1 MENSDIGAALRDAM
15 YNYQKLKMMDI
26 ASDRGLQYLQN
37 RNRNKMDEELAAL
50 SIIEKKRAL
59 GLPETSDDYE
69 RAVNDDKNFYSMLAP
84 SIGKR
89 GLQAIPGPTLLG
101 RKIQPAVKAADSVA
115 ITAGDLLPFL
125 KAFQNFGG
133 STHGRV
139 GRLARAFSL

>member
-1 MENSDIGAALRDAM
+1 MENSDIGSAMRDAM
-15 YNYQKLKMMDI
+15 YNYQRLKMMDI
-26 ASDRGLQYLQN
+26 VSDRALQFAQN
-37 RNRNKMDEELAAL
+37 RSRNKMDEELAAL

-59 GLPETSDDYE
+59 GLPETSSDYE

-84 SIGKR
+84 SLGKR
-89 GLQAIPGPTLLG
+89 GIQAIPGPTLLP
-101 RKIQPAVKAADSVA
+101 RKAMPAVKTADSVA

-125 KAFQNFGG
+125 KAIQNFGG